1 MPGPRTRVALS
12 SPTRRTLAG
21 GSTVIRFDRDPSPN
35 RNIGVIERPY
45 RAAMDVALL
54 RWPEDSS
61 QRAQLEMVARP
72 RLLLVEPGQPP
83 PDCRD
88 PLEDWIRLPADDQ
101 DIRARL
107 ATLVTRSGT
116 ERPTLDEDGLLWFRG
131 SWVSL
136 SPLEQ
141 SLAGPLIERFGAVA
155 GRDTLRR
162 QAWPEG
168 LPSRNALDVHMVRLR
183 RRIAALALEV
193 RTVRS
198 RGYLLQAVDPVR

>member
-1 MPGPRTRVALS
+1 
-12 SPTRRTLAG
+12 
-21 GSTVIRFDRDPSPN
+21 
-35 RNIGVIERPY
+35 
-45 RAAMDVALL
+45 MDVVLL
-54 RWPEDSS
+54 RWPEESP
-61 QRAQLEMVARP
+61 RRTQLEMGARP
-72 RLLLVEPGQPP
+72 RLLLVEPGEPP

-101 DIRARL
+101 DVRARL
-107 ATLVTRSGT
+107 ATLVTRSGA
-116 ERPTLDEDGLLWFRG
+116 ERPLLDDDGLLWFRG

-136 SPLEQ
+136 SPVEQ
-141 SLAGPLIERFGAVA
+141 ALAGSLIERFGAVA

-162 QAWPEG
+162 RAWPEG

-198 RGYLLQAVDPVR
+198 RGYLLQAVDHAQ